1 MPTSDGVTMA
11 AILVDEAVLPGEQH
25 YWSPQWDDETALAAE
40 LQGEGAQVVMLPREF
55 LHGAAWPAIGLLA
68 CIDSLR
74 RGEDGTVAS
83 ARLFGLRRI
92 EVTRLFRR
100 KPFLT
105 VETRPVAERGTPS
118 KFSSQRLDRLIGR
131 AVRGEFRS
139 ISAAQAIE
147 LRMLPPDVATDRLA
161 AELSPDQHARAALLA
176 AADWSDRLGMVAK
189 LIGRRY
195 RGSRRASRTLD
206 LDQQVKKAKL
216 PAAVCQAAER
226 ALHNQLGKEGAGN
239 RDLVRLVL
247 EMRWDMPPPCPI
259 NMAQARSVLDASH
272 SDLGAVKEAV
282 LDYLGL
288 LAWRQQRGE
297 EGGTTLGYGLCL
309 VGPPGVG
316 KTSIAEAIAR
326 AAGRRLERIPVGGLD
341 DVYLLGADRSY
352 SRARPGEIVRR
363 LRNSRAHPTEVVFL
377 LDEIDKVP
385 PGSGHPALPVLLA
398 LLDPTQ
404 NREWRDHFLE
414 EVPIDLSGAL
424 FIATAN
430 DERLMPPPLKDRL
443 RFIHLPAYTAAQQ
456 LAIGRSHL
464 LPKLLRDLGIESEV
478 TVDASALSSLVHD
491 HPPTDGCRQL
501 EQRLQVVLSRA
512 LRTHLEFGVSVTV
525 DEVLARAW
533 IPPERRLS
541 LGFRSAQPSGIA

>member
-1 MPTSDGVTMA
+1 MA
-11 AILVDEAVLPGEQH
+11 AILVDEAFLPGERH

-40 LQGEGAQVVMLPREF
+40 VLGEGAQVVMLPREL
-55 LHGAAWPAIGLLA
+55 LHRGEWPEIGLLTTV
-68 CIDSLR
+68 DSER
-74 RGEDGTVAS
+74 RDDDGAVATV
-83 ARLFGLRRI
+83 RLFGLRR
-92 EVTRLFRR
+92 VQVLRMMRR
-100 KPFLT
+100 QPYPL
-105 VETRPVAERGTPS
+105 VETVPLPEGNAPS
-118 KFSSQRLDRLIGR
+118 HGSLRRLDGLIGR

-139 ISAAQAIE
+139 ISAAHAFE
-147 LRMLPPDVATDRLA
+147 LRRLSPDLATDRLA
-161 AELSPDQHARAALLA
+161 AQLSPDHHARAALLA
-176 AADWSDRLGMVAK
+176 AADWPDRLDMVAK
-189 LIGRRY
+189 LVGRRH
-195 RGSRRASRTLD
+195 RRSPRASRTPD

-216 PAAVCQAAER
+216 PAAIRQAAER

-247 EMRWDMPPPCPI
+247 DMRWEAPSACPI
-259 NMAQARSVLDASH
+259 DLARAGSLLDASH

-297 EGGTTLGYGLCL
+297 ERGTTLGYGLCL

-363 LRNSRAHPTEVVFL
+363 LRSSRAHPTEVVFL

-398 LLDPTQ
+398 LLDPSQ

-430 DERLMPPPLKDRL
+430 DEDAIPAPLKDRL
-443 RFIHLPAYTAAQQ
+443 RIIRLPAYTAAQQ

-478 TVDASALSSLVHD
+478 AVDASALASLVHD

-512 LRTHLEFGVSVTV
+512 LRTHLEFGVAVTV

-541 LGFRSAQPSGIA
+541 LGFRSTQPRGVA

>member
-1 MPTSDGVTMA
+1 MA
-11 AILVDEAVLPGEQH
+11 AIVVDEAVLPGEQH

-40 LQGEGAQVVMLPREF
+40 LQGEGAQVVMLPRGL
-55 LHGAAWPAIGLLA
+55 LHGGEWPAVGLLTTV
-68 CIDSLR
+68 DSER
-74 RGEDGTVAS
+74 RDDDGTVATV
-83 ARLFGLRRI
+83 RLFGLRR
-92 EVTRLFRR
+92 VQVLRMMRR
-100 KPFLT
+100 QPYLL
-105 VETRPVAERGTPS
+105 VETSPLPESDAPS
-118 KFSSQRLDRLIGR
+118 HGSLRRLEGLIGR
-131 AVRGEFRS
+131 ATRGEFRS
-139 ISAAQAIE
+139 ISAAHALE
-147 LRMLPPDVATDRLA
+147 LRRLSPDVATDRLA

-226 ALHNQLGKEGAGN
+226 APHNQLGKEGAGN

-247 EMRWDMPPPCPI
+247 EMRWDMLPPCPI

-404 NREWRDHFLE
+404 NREWRGHFLE
-414 EVPIDLSGAL
+414 EVPIDLSGTL
-424 FIATAN
+424 FVATAN
-430 DERLMPPPLKDRL
+430 DEQAIPAPLKDRL
-443 RFIHLPAYTAAQQ
+443 RFIHLPPYTAAQQ
-456 LAIGRSHL
+456 LAIGHSHL
-464 LPKLLRDLGIESEV
+464 LPKLLRDLGIEGEV
-478 TVDASALSSLVHD
+478 TVEDSALSSLVHD
-491 HPPTDGCRQL
+491 HPHTEGCRQL

-525 DEVLARAW
+525 DGDLARAW
-533 IPPERRLS
+533 VEPEFHQAVGLR
-541 LGFRSAQPSGIA
+541 GV